1 MTIKNLFSLF
11 ILLGTFN
18 CAFAQKKQNTYFYKN
33 NNKRVYS
40 IDSADFVRIIQEP
53 DSGSNYFKLIEAYPD
68 GKIKTRG
75 SLSSFNPLRYEDQYI
90 SYYKNG
96 KKRQMTT
103 YKNNIIN
110 GPIYYYF
117 ENGSLN
123 KMVEI
128 KPSQIEKSKSNN
140 RSRETDTLVMY
151 QADSTNRVMVQ
162 DGNGHVSTNISS
174 FNGAVLG
181 GEYKNGLKHGI
192 WTMKSNDGIYSYKE
206 EYLEGKFIIGE
217 SEVKGIKSK
226 YTSIY
231 QTATFKGGLEG
242 FYSYIKRSLIYPK
255 DAQKKEI
262 QGKVFLS
269 FNVDIDGSL
278 TNINVVRK
286 LYPSLDDE
294 ALNVIE
300 NSPKWIPGKI
310 HGLPVKMKFNV
321 PISFSL
327 HDEYSSFPPKN
338 NLNNRR
344 GF

>member
-1 MTIKNLFSLF
+1 MDTKKLISLL
-11 ILLGTFN
+11 ILIGTFN
-18 CAFAQKKQNTYFYKN
+18 CALAQKKQITYFYKN
-33 NNKRVYS
+33 NNKRVSS

-53 DSGSNYFKLIEAYPD
+53 DSGSAYFKLIEAYPD

-75 SLSSFNPLRYEDQYI
+75 SLSSYPPLRLEDQYI
-90 SYYKNG
+90 SYYRNG

-103 YKNNIIN
+103 YENNVIN

-117 ENGSLN
+117 ENGLLN

-162 DGNGHVSTNISS
+162 DGNGHVTTNISS
-174 FNGAVLG
+174 YNGAVLD

-192 WTMKSNDGIYSYKE
+192 WTMKSNDGIHSYKE
-206 EYLEGKFIIGE
+206 EYLEGKFITGE
-217 SEVKGIKSK
+217 SEVKGIKSR

-231 QTATFKGGLEG
+231 QPASFKGGIEN
-242 FYSYIKRSLIYPK
+242 FYNYIKRSLSYPK
-255 DAQKKEI
+255 DAQKNDI
-262 QGKVFLS
+262 QGKVFLR
-269 FNVDIDGSL
+269 FDIDTDGSL
-278 TNINVVRK
+278 INIEVTRK
-286 LYPSLDDE
+286 LYPSLDAE
-294 ALNVIE
+294 ALSVIE
-300 NSPKWIPGKI
+300 DSPKWIPAKI

-327 HDEYSSFPPKN
+327 HNEHSQFPPEN

>member
-1 MTIKNLFSLF
+1 MTIKKLFSLF

-18 CAFAQKKQNTYFYKN
+18 CAIAQKKQNTYFYKN

-40 IDSADFVRIIQEP
+40 IDSADFIRIIQEP

-75 SLSSFNPLRYEDQYI
+75 SLSSFSPLRYEDQYI

-117 ENGSLN
+117 ENGLLN

-162 DGNGHVSTNISS
+162 DGNGRVTMNISS
-174 FNGAVLG
+174 YDGAILD
-181 GEYKNGLKHGI
+181 GEYKNGLKYGI

-206 EYLEGKFIIGE
+206 EYHDGKFITGE

-226 YTSIY
+226 YTSLY
-231 QTATFKGGLEG
+231 QPATFKGGMDN
-242 FYSYIKRSLIYPK
+242 FYSYIKRSVNYPK
-255 DAQKKEI
+255 DAMKNDI
-262 QGKVFLS
+262 RGKVFLS
-269 FNVDIDGSL
+269 FIIDTDGSL
-278 TNINVVRK
+278 TNIEVIRK
-286 LYPSLDDE
+286 LYPSLDTE
-294 ALNVIE
+294 ALSVIE
-300 NSPKWIPGKI
+300 NSPKWIPAKI

-321 PISFSL
+321 PISFSFTEQ
-327 HDEYSSFPPKN
+327 HSPFPPENK
-338 NLNNRR
+338 LNNRR